1 MGVVGIMHVAGDALD
16 ALREALNETF
26 LGYAVLGNPVWRW
39 LLAVVAGIVAYFV
52 IVILKGPVAR
62 RLATLAKRTRT
73 RLDDVFLSIVKR
85 TMPLFMVLIAAYVGT
100 LVLRL
105 GPGVAKAFA
114 KIALVAFIFQV
125 AVWLHRIATS
135 AITQVVTQ
143 RKGEDPAGASAFV
156 VIGFFVRL
164 VLWSVVVLL
173 ALQNLGI
180 EITALIAGLGIG
192 GIAIALAAQN
202 ILGDVFNSVAIL
214 LDKPFEVGDF
224 IIVGDHLGTVERI
237 GIKTTRVRSLTGE
250 QLIFSNA
257 ELVGSRIK
265 NYGRM
270 QERRILFTLGVTYQ
284 TPFEKLRKIPGIVR
298 AVVEAQEQVRFDRT
312 HFKEYGA
319 YSLDFEI
326 VYYVLNRDYNIY
338 MDIQEQ
344 INLALYERFEAEGIE
359 FAYPTQTL
367 FVARENAS
375 VT

>member
-1 MGVVGIMHVAGDALD
+1 VGIMHVAGDALD